1 LSDKDWLVDD
11 LCGVQDHD
19 VDEVLGRCVGPLICV
34 VTLVHAPPTTTASAH
49 RSVDVTP
56 GSVRFSLVEVSLP
69 PPT

>member
-1 LSDKDWLVDD
+1 MSDKDWLVDD

-19 VDEVLGRCVGPLICV
+19 VAEVLGRCVGPLICV
-34 VTLVHAPPTTTASAH
+34 VTQVHPPTTTASAH

-56 GSVRFSLVEVSLP
+56 GSVRFSLVKVSLS